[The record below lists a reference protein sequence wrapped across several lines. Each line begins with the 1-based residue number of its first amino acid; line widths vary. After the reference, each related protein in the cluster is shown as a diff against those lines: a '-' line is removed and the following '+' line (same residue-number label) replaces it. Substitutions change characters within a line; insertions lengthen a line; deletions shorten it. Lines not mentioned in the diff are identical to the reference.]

1 MPSKTEGVGLGPAID
16 VHNLTKK
23 FQQNTAVEDLTFHV
37 DKGEVFGLLGPNGAG
52 KTTTVRILCSLIP
65 PTSGS
70 VSIGG
75 YDIANSDGSMK
86 ARKLI
91 GLVPDNVGLY
101 DSLSAVDNLEFYGR
115 MYEAPEKLVKENIE
129 KYLKMLG
136 LWDKR
141 NETVG
146 TYSKGM
152 KQKVAVARA
161 IIHDPEILIMD
172 EPTANLDPEA
182 AKTIRDFILE
192 LKKENRTIM
201 LNTHNLDEAQRIC
214 TKIGVLKTRLIA
226 VDTPANLEKSL
237 SGNRISI
244 TLAEINSR
252 ILQSVK
258 DLNLGNVAQDGETL
272 LIDLVDMDRD
282 TPLVVSA
289 IAAAGGKIRAV
300 NELKG
305 SLEDAY
311 FNLVKEK

>member
-1 MPSKTEGVGLGPAID
+1 MDTAID

-23 FQQNTAVEDLTFHV
+23 FRENIAVEKLTFHV
-37 DKGEVFGLLGPNGAG
+37 DKGEIFGLLGPNGAG
-52 KTTTVRILCSLIP
+52 KTTTVRMLCSLIA

-70 VSIGG
+70 VSING
-75 YDIANSDGSMK
+75 YDIANVEGSMK
-86 ARKLI
+86 ARKVI

-115 MYEAPEKLVKENIE
+115 MYETPEKLVKENIE
-129 KYLKMLG
+129 KYLRMLD
-136 LWDKR
+136 LWEKR
-141 NETVG
+141 NQTVG

-182 AKTIRDFILE
+182 SKTIRDFILE
-192 LKKENRTIM
+192 LKRENRTIM

-214 TKIGVLKTRLIA
+214 TKIGVLKTRLVA

-237 SGNRISI
+237 SGNRTSI
-244 TLAEINSR
+244 MLAEINNK
-252 ILQSVK
+252 ILQTVK
-258 DLNLGNVAQDGETL
+258 DLNLGNVVQDGNTL
-272 LIDLVDMDRD
+272 MIDLVDTDRD
-282 TPLVVSA
+282 TPIVVSA
-289 IAAAGGKIRAV
+289 ITAAGGKIRSV
-300 NELKG
+300 NEVEG

-311 FNLVKEK
+311 LSLVKEK

>member
-1 MPSKTEGVGLGPAID
+1 MDTAID

-23 FQQNTAVEDLTFHV
+23 FRENIAVEKLTFHV
-37 DKGEVFGLLGPNGAG
+37 DKGEIFGLLGPNGAG
-52 KTTTVRILCSLIP
+52 KTTTVSMLCSLIA

-70 VSIGG
+70 VSING
-75 YDIANSDGSMK
+75 YDIANVEGSMK
-86 ARKLI
+86 ARKVI

-115 MYEAPEKLVKENIE
+115 MYETPEKLVKENIE
-129 KYLKMLG
+129 KYLRMLD
-136 LWDKR
+136 LWEKR
-141 NETVG
+141 NQTVG

-182 AKTIRDFILE
+182 SKTIRDFILE
-192 LKKENRTIM
+192 LKRENRTIM

-214 TKIGVLKTRLIA
+214 TKIGVLKTRLVA

-237 SGNRISI
+237 SGNRTSI
-244 TLAEINSR
+244 MLAEINNK
-252 ILQSVK
+252 ILQTVK
-258 DLNLGNVAQDGETL
+258 DLNLGNVVQDGNTL
-272 LIDLVDMDRD
+272 MIDLVDTDRD
-282 TPLVVSA
+282 TPIVVSA
-289 IAAAGGKIRAV
+289 ITAAGGKIRSV
-300 NELKG
+300 NEVKG

-311 FNLVKEK
+311 LSLVKEK

>member
-1 MPSKTEGVGLGPAID
+1 LDTAID

-23 FQQNTAVEDLTFHV
+23 FRENIAVEKLTFHV
-37 DKGEVFGLLGPNGAG
+37 DKGEIFGLLGPNGAG
-52 KTTTVRILCSLIP
+52 KTTTVSMLCSLIA

-70 VSIGG
+70 VSING
-75 YDIANSDGSMK
+75 YDIANVEGSMK
-86 ARKLI
+86 ARKVI

-115 MYEAPEKLVKENIE
+115 MYETPEKLVKENIE
-129 KYLKMLG
+129 KYLRMLD
-136 LWDKR
+136 LWEKR
-141 NETVG
+141 NQTVG

-182 AKTIRDFILE
+182 SKTIRDFILE
-192 LKKENRTIM
+192 LKRENRTIM

-214 TKIGVLKTRLIA
+214 TKIGVLKTRLVA

-237 SGNRISI
+237 SGNRTSI
-244 TLAEINSR
+244 MLAEINNK
-252 ILQSVK
+252 ILQTVK
-258 DLNLGNVAQDGETL
+258 DLNLGNVVQDGNTL
-272 LIDLVDMDRD
+272 MIDLVDTDRD
-282 TPLVVSA
+282 TPIVVSA
-289 IAAAGGKIRAV
+289 ITAAGGKIRSV
-300 NELKG
+300 NEVKG

-311 FNLVKEK
+311 LSLVKEK

>member
-1 MPSKTEGVGLGPAID
+1 LDTAID

-23 FQQNTAVEDLTFHV
+23 FRENIAVEKLTFHV
-37 DKGEVFGLLGPNGAG
+37 DKGEIFGLLGPNGAG
-52 KTTTVRILCSLIP
+52 KTTTVRMLCSLIA

-70 VSIGG
+70 VSING
-75 YDIANSDGSMK
+75 YDIANVEGSMK
-86 ARKLI
+86 ARKVI

-115 MYEAPEKLVKENIE
+115 MYETPEKLVKENIE
-129 KYLKMLG
+129 KYLRMLD
-136 LWDKR
+136 LWEKR
-141 NETVG
+141 NQTVG

-182 AKTIRDFILE
+182 SKTIRDFILE
-192 LKKENRTIM
+192 LKRENRTIM

-214 TKIGVLKTRLIA
+214 TKIGVLKTRLVA

-237 SGNRISI
+237 SGNRTSI
-244 TLAEINSR
+244 MLAEINNK
-252 ILQSVK
+252 ILQTVK
-258 DLNLGNVAQDGETL
+258 DLNLGNVVQDGNTL
-272 LIDLVDMDRD
+272 MIDLVDTDRD
-282 TPLVVSA
+282 TPIVVSA
-289 IAAAGGKIRAV
+289 ITAAGGKIRSV
-300 NELKG
+300 NEVKG

-311 FNLVKEK
+311 LSLVKEK

>member
-1 MPSKTEGVGLGPAID
+1 MDTAID

-23 FQQNTAVEDLTFHV
+23 FRENIAVEKLTFHV
-37 DKGEVFGLLGPNGAG
+37 DKGEIFGLLGPNGAG
-52 KTTTVRILCSLIP
+52 KTTTVRMLCSLIA

-70 VSIGG
+70 VSING
-75 YDIANSDGSMK
+75 YDIANVEGSMK
-86 ARKLI
+86 ARKVI

-115 MYEAPEKLVKENIE
+115 MYETPEKLVKENIE
-129 KYLKMLG
+129 KYLRMLD
-136 LWDKR
+136 LWEKR
-141 NETVG
+141 NQTVG

-182 AKTIRDFILE
+182 SKTIRDFILE
-192 LKKENRTIM
+192 LKRENRTIM

-214 TKIGVLKTRLIA
+214 TKIGVLKTRLVA

-237 SGNRISI
+237 SGNRTSI
-244 TLAEINSR
+244 MLAEINNK
-252 ILQSVK
+252 ILQTVK
-258 DLNLGNVAQDGETL
+258 DLNLGNVVQDGNTL
-272 LIDLVDMDRD
+272 MIDLVDTDRD
-282 TPLVVSA
+282 TPIVVSA
-289 IAAAGGKIRAV
+289 ITAAGGKIRSV
-300 NELKG
+300 NEVKG

-311 FNLVKEK
+311 LSLVKEK

>member
-1 MPSKTEGVGLGPAID
+1 MDTAID

-23 FQQNTAVEDLTFHV
+23 FRENIAVENLTFHV
-37 DKGEVFGLLGPNGAG
+37 DKGEIFGLLGPNGAG
-52 KTTTVRILCSLIP
+52 KTTTVRMLCSLIA

-70 VSIGG
+70 VSING
-75 YDIANSDGSMK
+75 YDIANVEGSMK
-86 ARKLI
+86 ARKVI

-115 MYEAPEKLVKENIE
+115 MYETPEKLVKENIE
-129 KYLKMLG
+129 KYLRMLD
-136 LWDKR
+136 LWEKR
-141 NETVG
+141 NQTVG

-182 AKTIRDFILE
+182 SKTIRDFILE
-192 LKKENRTIM
+192 LKRENRTIM

-214 TKIGVLKTRLIA
+214 TKIGVLKTRLVA

-237 SGNRISI
+237 SGNRTSI
-244 TLAEINSR
+244 MLAEINNK
-252 ILQSVK
+252 ILQTVK
-258 DLNLGNVAQDGETL
+258 DLNLGNVVQDGNTL
-272 LIDLVDMDRD
+272 MIDLVDTDRD
-282 TPLVVSA
+282 TPIVVSA
-289 IAAAGGKIRAV
+289 ITAAGGKIRSV
-300 NELKG
+300 NEVKG

-311 FNLVKEK
+311 LSLVKEK

>member
-1 MPSKTEGVGLGPAID
+1 MDTAID

-23 FQQNTAVEDLTFHV
+23 FRENIAVEKLTFHV
-37 DKGEVFGLLGPNGAG
+37 DKGEIFGLLGPNGAG
-52 KTTTVRILCSLIP
+52 KTTTVRMLCSLIA

-70 VSIGG
+70 VSING
-75 YDIANSDGSMK
+75 YDIANVEGSMK
-86 ARKLI
+86 ARKVI

-115 MYEAPEKLVKENIE
+115 MYETPEKLVKENIE
-129 KYLKMLG
+129 KYLRMLD
-136 LWDKR
+136 LWEKR
-141 NETVG
+141 NQKVG

-182 AKTIRDFILE
+182 SKTIRDFILE
-192 LKKENRTIM
+192 LKRENRTIM

-214 TKIGVLKTRLIA
+214 TKIGVLKTRLVA

-237 SGNRISI
+237 SGNRTSI
-244 TLAEINSR
+244 MLAEINNK
-252 ILQSVK
+252 ILQTVK
-258 DLNLGNVAQDGETL
+258 DLNLGNVVQDGNTL
-272 LIDLVDMDRD
+272 MIDLVDTDRD
-282 TPLVVSA
+282 TPIVVSA
-289 IAAAGGKIRAV
+289 ITAAGGKIRSV
-300 NELKG
+300 NEVKG

-311 FNLVKEK
+311 LSLVKEK